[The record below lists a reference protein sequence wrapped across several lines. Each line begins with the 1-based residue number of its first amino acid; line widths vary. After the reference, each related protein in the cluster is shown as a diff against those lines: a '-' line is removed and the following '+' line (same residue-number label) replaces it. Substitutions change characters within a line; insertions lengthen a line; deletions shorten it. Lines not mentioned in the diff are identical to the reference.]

1 MPFRNL
7 PYVIGL
13 FFALAFVAF
22 WPGYFRKVEAAPA
35 LFHLHAITA
44 TLWML
49 AVGFQAWSIHGGRRD
64 LHRAGGLATLAMFPI
79 FMMGAGGVTCTM
91 ARSTVAG
98 DPFYQLWGTKL
109 GIIDATSAV
118 VILWLVHLALAERRN
133 TALHANAM
141 VATLLFLIMPLFS
154 RLLNQFVHGLKI
166 NGPADFPI
174 FGLSLHLSQL
184 MGIATAMWLAR
195 SAGRNRRPFLVAAAA
210 MAVQSLLF
218 ETFATGRLW
227 ASLHLWI
234 ATVPVAL
241 VLAVHALLGAI
252 VVWHGWQA
260 GTRPRRRL
268 ANTLSK

>member
-13 FFALAFVAF
+13 FFALALVAF
-22 WPGYFRKVEAAPA
+22 WPGYFRKVDTAPT
-35 LFHLHAITA
+35 LLHLHAITA

-49 AVGFQAWSIHGGRRD
+49 AVGFQAWSIHGRRRG
-64 LHRAGGLATLAMFPI
+64 LHRAGGLATLTMFPI
-79 FMMGAGGVTCTM
+79 FMMGAGGVTYTM

-98 DPFYQLWGTKL
+98 DPFYQLWGSKL

-118 VILWLVHLALAERRN
+118 IILWLVHLALAERRN

-154 RLLNQFVHGLKI
+154 RLLNQFVPGLKI

-174 FGLSLHLSQL
+174 FGLGLQLSQL
-184 MGIATAMWLAR
+184 MGIAAAMWLAR
-195 SAGRNRRPFLVAAAA
+195 SAGQNRRPFLVAAAA
-210 MAVQSLLF
+210 MAIQSLLF
-218 ETFATGRLW
+218 ETVATGRVW
-227 ASLHLWI
+227 TSLHLWV
-234 ATVPVAL
+234 ATVPVGL
-241 VLAVHALLGAI
+241 VLAVHALIGAI

-260 GTRPRRRL
+260 GTRPRRPL
-268 ANTLSK
+268 GSSLPK